1 MGGARGLNKRYV
13 KEINKSSM
21 SQLGFRRIALVALAG
36 AGSLAAV
43 VVLGSDLL
51 LGSSTAAII
60 SDSPKEVM
68 DEAWQIVFRDY
79 LDTTGKYT
87 DDRWKILRRDV
98 LNKSYGNKKDAYE
111 AIRGMLATLD
121 DPYTRFLDPREFK
134 EMQIDTSGELSG
146 VGIQL
151 SLDKDTKELIVVSP
165 IDGSP
170 ASRAD
175 VKPKDVITQINGKS
189 TKGMSTEDAV
199 KLIRGP
205 VGTKVSI
212 QLRRNKTQL
221 VSVDLIRDRIEI
233 HAVDS
238 RLNTTPDGS
247 KVGYIRLKQFNANA
261 TKDMRA
267 AIRELETKGAQ
278 GYVLDLR
285 SNPGGLLM
293 ASVEI
298 ARQWLDDGVI
308 VSTKTRDGVQDI
320 KRASG
325 KALTKAPVVV
335 IVNEGSASASEI
347 LSGALQDNNRAI
359 LVGQKTFGKGLV
371 QSVRGL
377 SDGSGMTVT
386 IAKYL
391 TPSGRDIHKFGIQP
405 NITAKLTEDDAKNL
419 KFDQLGT
426 KNDPQYKVAETA
438 LSKQLNASNSE
449 IIKAKAFNPNTTNLP
464 AALESQNKVD

>member
-151 SLDKDTKELIVVSP
+151 SLDKDTKELIVISP

-212 QLRRNKTQL
+212 QLRRNKTQI

-293 ASVEI
+293 ASIEI

-335 IVNEGSASASEI
+335 LVNEGSASASEI

-438 LSKQLNASNSE
+438 LSKQLNAASSE

-464 AALESQNKVD
+464 AALETQNKED

>member
-1 MGGARGLNKRYV
+1 MGGAIGLNKRYV
-13 KEINKSSM
+13 KEIKISSM

-43 VVLGSDLL
+43 VVLGSDVL

-87 DDRWKILRRDV
+87 EDRWKILRRDV
-98 LNKSYGNKKDAYE
+98 LNKSYGNTKDAYE

-221 VSVDLIRDRIEI
+221 VIVDLIRDRIEI

-267 AIRELETKGAQ
+267 AIRELEAKGVQ

-335 IVNEGSASASEI
+335 LVNEGSASASEI

-391 TPSGRDIHKFGIQP
+391 SPSGRDIHKYGIQP
-405 NITAKLTEDDAKNL
+405 NITAKLSEDDAKNF

-426 KNDPQYKVAETA
+426 KNDPQYKVAENA
-438 LSKQLNASNSE
+438 LTKQLNAANST

-464 AALESQNKVD
+464 AALDTQNKED